1 MCVGVIGYGN
11 VGTRV
16 VKLLRAFGTRVLVSD
31 PYVQL
36 SVEDSRDGVEQV
48 SLDKLLRE
56 ADVVT
61 LHPRVTK
68 ETTGMIGAK
77 EFAAMKSGAV
87 VVNTAR
93 GPLMDYGALYD
104 ALSSGHLGGAMLET
118 FAVEPTDPDDPLLQ
132 LPNVTLTPHIA
143 GASRKTVKIAAQRI
157 AEEVRRWISDEP
169 PLSPC

>member
-1 MCVGVIGYGN
+1 M
-11 VGTRV
+11 
-16 VKLLRAFGTRVLVSD
+16 LVAD

-48 SLDKLLRE
+48 SLETLLKQS
-56 ADVVT
+56 DVVT
-61 LHPRVTK
+61 LHPRVTG
-68 ETTGMIGAK
+68 ETTGMIGA
-77 EFAAMKSGAV
+77 EAFAAMKPGAV
-87 VVNTAR
+87 IVNTAR
-93 GPLMDYGALYD
+93 GPLMDYDALFE

-118 FAVEPTDPDDPLLQ
+118 FAVEPTRPDDPLLQ

-157 AEEVRRWISDEP
+157 AEEVRRWISNEP